1 MDLSNI
7 SIQKM
12 LESLYNGED
21 HRVEVMSLINANF
34 LDFTTSFLKKIVILK
49 LDGQKLDKDDWYKE
63 LLINDVSLNKE
74 DIAYHS
80 GLNMKTIKNS
90 FGTERKSMVIEVSN
104 KHLDRPAIKSQVEK

>member
-1 MDLSNI
+1 
-7 SIQKM
+7 
-12 LESLYNGED
+12 
-21 HRVEVMSLINANF
+21 
-34 LDFTTSFLKKIVILK
+34 
-49 LDGQKLDKDDWYKE
+49 E